1 MNFPI
6 WYVPLGEVAR
16 FASRIS
22 PSDAEAIVFD
32 VVFFVFFDDDD
43 CVFDE

>member
-1 MNFPI
+1 
-6 WYVPLGEVAR
+6 L
-16 FASRIS
+16 FASRFP

>member
-16 FASRIS
+16 FASRT